1 VCFTATAPEP
11 GPTNQSVK
19 TRKVKI
25 NTKKAIFYGWWLV
38 GAAALI
44 YFVEASVVTTFG
56 IYIKPIA
63 KEFYQTGINYS
74 RADLTLAFSF
84 FMLATTV
91 FGFVAGYLTDRYIKP
106 NWMIL
111 LGGILIGLGLYLTSH
126 IHNLWQFYLSYS
138 LLGGSG
144 FACVYIPLVSTIPR
158 WFKSRQGLALGIF
171 YAGGGIGGLIF
182 SPLIE
187 SWIGDYGWRT
197 AFVIMAI
204 IVLCIII
211 PTSFFIK
218 RDPSEKGLLPLGETA
233 STGKDPSAKGQA
245 SPQTMGKS
253 LTIVEAIRGKSLWI
267 YSLAFSLILA
277 GILMAQ
283 VNLVPNA
290 TDVGIASATA
300 SLALGFAN
308 GFNAAGRL
316 AGGFFADRI
325 GSRKSLIFCLLLG
338 AATLF
343 YFIIVDQPWMLFLFA
358 IPFGFAYGFSLPQ
371 QPRIAA
377 QLFGVKNLGSIMGF
391 QGFLG
396 VWGPAFGPFLGSYI
410 FDHTGN
416 YKLALILG
424 GAGLLVG
431 LVLILLL
438 KLKDPVRA
446 KPKTG

>member
-25 NTKKAIFYGWWLV
+25 TPKKAIFYGWWLV

-63 KEFYQTGINYS
+63 MEFRWARSST
-74 RADLTLAFSF
+74 TLAFSF
-84 FMLATTV
+84 FMLATTL
-91 FGFVAGYLTDRYIKP
+91 FGFVSGYATDRFLKP
-106 NWMIL
+106 KWIIMV
-111 LGGILIGLGLYLTSH
+111 GGILIGLGLMLTSRVH
-126 IHNLWQFYLSYS
+126 ALWQFYLSYS
-138 LLGGSG
+138 LLGGAG
-144 FACVYIPLVSTIPR
+144 FACVYIPIVSSIPR
-158 WFKSRQGLALGIF
+158 WFRARQGLALGIF
-171 YAGGGIGGLIF
+171 YAGGGVGGLIF

-218 RDPSEKGLLPLGETA
+218 RDPSEKGLLPLGATA
-233 STGKDPSAKGQA
+233 STGKDPSAKSQA
-245 SPQTMGKS
+245 SPQAMGKS
-253 LTIVEAIRGKSLWI
+253 LSLAEAIRGRSLWI
-267 YSLAFSLILA
+267 FCIAFSLILA

-283 VNLVPNA
+283 INLVPNA

-316 AGGFFADRI
+316 AGGYFADRI
-325 GSRKSLIFCLLLG
+325 GTRKSMIFCLLLG

-377 QLFGVKNLGSIMGF
+377 ELFGVKNLGAIMGF

-396 VWGPAFGPFLGSYI
+396 VWGPAFGPFLGAYI

-416 YKLALILG
+416 YKIAFLAGGIGLIIGLGLILM
-424 GAGLLVG
+424 
-431 LVLILLL
+431 L
-438 KLKDPVRA
+438 KLKSPVRA
-446 KPKTG
+446 AAKTD